1 MRYARAMSS
10 SRSPCAARLL
20 LRTSGLLTVACSL
33 ASVPSVANAGKRVH
47 ADGAAL
53 APEAGD
59 AQISEPSAEDQRI
72 EDALDRA
79 VAAEEAEDW
88 PAAIGAYREAMAL
101 GLETV
106 NDSPINEVVAKLH
119 FAYGTSL
126 YNEANY
132 EDALRQFQ
140 DAQGLFPAPAF
151 HFNIAKCQEELGKY
165 EAAISSYQAFVRG
178 VPDAPANIDARVRR
192 LEETLALEQAQAD
205 QQAAAAAAATKNP
218 GRGLIISGASLA
230 GLGVLTGTVGAVV
243 FGLQAKDKSDQ
254 VDAVVSGG
262 NPDALTYGQTLD
274 LDDQGRRA
282 EMLQFVMAAVGGTI
296 TVTGAVL
303 LAVGLKKKNER
314 KERTAATLR
323 FAPTLQRD
331 RAGLSLT
338 GRF

>member
-1 MRYARAMSS
+1 MLNFRW
-10 SRSPCAARLL
+10 PCTARLL
-20 LRTSGLLTVACSL
+20 LRHAPGILAVPCAV
-33 ASVPSVANAGKRVH
+33 ASVPSVANARILVDVE
-47 ADGAAL
+47 ASEP
-53 APEAGD
+53 APEGAG
-59 AQISEPSAEDQRI
+59 EPADDESAESQGI
-72 EDALDRA
+72 QNALDLA
-79 VAAEEAEDW
+79 TSAKEAEDW
-88 PAAIGAYREAMAL
+88 AAAIGAYREAMVL

-106 NDSPINEVVAKLH
+106 DDIPINEVIAKLH

-165 EAAISSYQAFVRG
+165 EAAISSYEAFVRG
-178 VPDAPANIDARVRR
+178 VPDAPANIDARIKR
-192 LEETLALEQAQAD
+192 LEETLDLQQNQAE
-205 QQAAAAAAATKNP
+205 QQAAASAKKP
-218 GRGLIISGASLA
+218 GRALIISGASLA
-230 GLGVLTGTVGAVV
+230 SVGVVTGTVGAVI
-243 FGLQAKDKSDQ
+243 FGMQAKNKSDQ
-254 VDAVVSGG
+254 VDAVVNGG

-282 EMLQFVMAAVGGTI
+282 EMLQFAMAAVGGTI

-303 LAVGLKKKNER
+303 LAVGLKKKSER
-314 KERTAATLR
+314 KEPTAATLR

-331 RAGLSLT
+331 RAGLTLI